1 MSRESSLALTVCKA
15 RFMLPRSRL
24 DRRIVASP
32 LLSVTIATFAL
43 FTAALAQGEATL
55 ASCVGHHSNSRAS
68 PNELVKQMGEESVL
82 EGAISWIA
90 DGDSIWV
97 RVGAREVEVR
107 LADLDAPERDQP
119 FGWEAKLE
127 LIELL
132 RGRNVKLV
140 PREVDRHGRIIARV
154 WIGELDVNRELVRRG
169 LAWFYPAFSQDA
181 SLLCEERRARAA
193 RVGLWVQSSPQP
205 PWQRR
210 REANWPE
217 RKR

>member
-1 MSRESSLALTVCKA
+1 MV
-15 RFMLPRSRL
+15 
-24 DRRIVASP
+24 
-32 LLSVTIATFAL
+32 ATFAP
-43 FTAALAQGEATL
+43 FSAAFAQDEVTL
-55 ASCVGHHSNSRAS
+55 ESCVDHHANSRAN
-68 PNELVKQMGEESVL
+68 PNEIATQIGEESVQ
-82 EGAISWIA
+82 EGVTSWIA

-127 LIELL
+127 LIEIL
-132 RGRNVKLV
+132 RGRTVRFI

-169 LAWFYPAFSQDA
+169 LAWFYPAFAQDA
-181 SLLCEERRARAA
+181 SFLCEERRARAA

-210 REANWPE
+210 REANPPE